1 MKDSEPKPET
11 EVGTTAA
18 EADTGSVTAEE
29 VGGFEDAIDK
39 FYGSIKSRMMV
50 GEVITNIENNAHFTF
65 DFLMLLTLASVIA
78 FIGLGI
84 LQIILT
90 SQLKVFFP
98 VESSSVTLVASM
110 LISPLMGPILAGIFG
125 AVVGDSKLRNLGV
138 VNELISLVICV
149 LSGEAIVTDERRY

>member
-1 MKDSEPKPET
+1 MKNTEPE
-11 EVGTTAA
+11 EEDGTKAA

-65 DFLMLLTLASVIA
+65 DFLMLLILASVIA

-84 LQIILT
+84 FQIIFT
-90 SQLKVFFP
+90 SQFKVFFP
-98 VESSSVTLVASM
+98 SRVKQRDPCGQHADL
-110 LISPLMGPILAGIFG
+110 SPHGPHP
-125 AVVGDSKLRNLGV
+125 
-138 VNELISLVICV
+138 
-149 LSGEAIVTDERRY
+149 RRDIRGRGRGLQAQEPRGGQ

>member
-1 MKDSEPKPET
+1 MFSVFKTSLHYKQVAKTPEPKAET
-11 EVGTTAA
+11 EDGTNAP

-65 DFLMLLTLASVIA
+65 DFLMLLILASVIA

-84 LQIILT
+84 VHQI
-90 SQLKVFFP
+90 
-98 VESSSVTLVASM
+98 
-110 LISPLMGPILAGIFG
+110 
-125 AVVGDSKLRNLGV
+125 
-138 VNELISLVICV
+138 
-149 LSGEAIVTDERRY
+149 